1 MPWHDFG
8 STRFVQCSKLMPW
21 LNFGSLQLIIPIIVP
36 NFCHGLI
43 LDYFIWYTQAI
54 LRNKMYMHR
63 RSSRPS
69 ELLKYLALG
78 TGILILSTI
87 TPTLPTQLLRAYIK
101 SKRFQRSLFL
111 RDLKRLQ
118 ARECLAYYELP
129 DGSLKIV
136 LKSRGRQIALRYKFN
151 ELRIK
156 IPPRWDGKW
165 RLVMFDIPHTKKS
178 AREALRQKLK
188 ELGFYQL
195 QKSVFIFPYECANEI
210 DFISEVFEIR
220 NHILLI
226 TTNDFEGAEKLK
238 YRFGLLKT

>member
-1 MPWHDFG
+1 
-8 STRFVQCSKLMPW
+8 
-21 LNFGSLQLIIPIIVP
+21 
-36 NFCHGLI
+36 
-43 LDYFIWYTQAI
+43 
-54 LRNKMYMHR
+54 MYMHR

-136 LKSRGRQIALRYKFN
+136 LKRRGRQIALRYKFN

-165 RLVMFDIPHTKKS
+165 RLVMFDIPHTKKR